1 MSSQARRFHGPGVGG
16 RTGMTVGEDVQSMS
30 GYYDAGRRAMDASRD
45 QTEYPDDD
53 EDEDGD
59 STSRQVYSDEESQEV
74 PAGRVSSSS
83 SKRTASM
90 GRKSGLG
97 SSSMTMDIDNSE

>member
-1 MSSQARRFHGPGVGG
+1 
-16 RTGMTVGEDVQSMS
+16 MTVGEDVQSMS

-45 QTEYPDDD
+45 QTEYPDDDDD